1 MNPSGM
7 LGIAR
12 DQELAADGVGGLAVH
27 AGSCL
32 GAGRIE
38 TESLRV
44 DRRRHISCSLHRT
57 VYIITDLVHACDH
70 DDFAGALC
78 KGGNAV
84 RVAVDIDHIAAR
96 LSSISSLSMKL

>member
-1 MNPSGM
+1 MNSSGM

-27 AGSCL
+27 AGTRL
-32 GAGRIE
+32 GAGCVE

-70 DDFAGALC
+70 DVALIR
-78 KGGNAV
+78 NTSASY
-84 RVAVDIDHIAAR
+84 ANSIAAR